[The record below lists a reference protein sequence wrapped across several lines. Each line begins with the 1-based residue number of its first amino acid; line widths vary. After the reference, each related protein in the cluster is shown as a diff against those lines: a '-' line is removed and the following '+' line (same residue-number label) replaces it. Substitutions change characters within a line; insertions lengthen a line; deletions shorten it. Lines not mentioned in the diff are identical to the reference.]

1 MPRNE
6 GQELLAIVKAVKTA
20 YPESWIFKVHGD
32 PYQMSGVPDL
42 LICVR
47 GLLVGAEVKFQRPGE
62 SADHARS
69 RATPGQRIQIALI
82 NAAGGIAAVVLNPVE
97 TLALIE
103 RGLARRGGRDDE
115 GERRG

>member
-1 MPRNE
+1 MPQNE
-6 GQELLAIVKAVKTA
+6 GQVLLSIVKAVHTA

-62 SADHARS
+62 SADHARG
-69 RATPGQRIQIALI
+69 RATPGQRIQIARI
-82 NAAGGIAAVVLNPVE
+82 NSAGGIAAVVLSPAE

-103 RGLARRGGRDDE
+103 RGLTRKPLGEGRKDD
-115 GERRG
+115 